1 LAKDVSPYLQ
11 RRLRSLSEVLGSKG
25 PAVRV
30 SSLREVAGTANKAPV
45 RNMRI
50 AGIAADR
57 SVPPTAPRAASGRT
71 GD

>member
-1 LAKDVSPYLQ
+1 VTNEVSPYLL

-25 PAVRV
+25 PAVRA
-30 SSLREVAGTANKAPV
+30 SSPRDVAGTANTASV
-45 RNMRI
+45 RNTRV

-57 SVPPTAPRAASGRT
+57 GVPPAALRAASGRA